1 MDEPCSALDPTSTR
15 RIEETIARALATTV
29 TIVIVTHN
37 MQQAQRVSQ
46 YCAFFLAAENE
57 PGYVVEQGPTEKIF
71 SAPDDPRTLDYVPGR
86 FG

>member
-15 RIEETIARALATTV
+15 RIEETIAELREQV

-37 MQQAQRVSQ
+37 MQQAPRVSQ
-46 YCAFFLAAENE
+46 YCAFFLAEENA
-57 PGYVVEQGPTEKIF
+57 PGRIVEQGMTEKIF
-71 SAPDDPRTLDYVPGR
+71 SAPDDPRTFDYVSGQ